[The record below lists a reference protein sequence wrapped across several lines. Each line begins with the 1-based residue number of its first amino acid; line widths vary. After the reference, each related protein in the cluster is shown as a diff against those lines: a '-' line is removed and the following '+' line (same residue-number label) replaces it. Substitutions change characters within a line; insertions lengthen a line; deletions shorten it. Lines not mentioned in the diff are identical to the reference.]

1 MGLSHPGT
9 SVYVPMPWAKVVPV
23 LMVVVPWRKVVT
35 FVLVLAFSESGV
47 ADSVLGLVVTEMEM
61 IGDGLGFEQ

>member
-1 MGLSHPGT
+1 
-9 SVYVPMPWAKVVPV
+9 MPWAKVVPV

-61 IGDGLGFEQ
+61 SGDGLGFEQ